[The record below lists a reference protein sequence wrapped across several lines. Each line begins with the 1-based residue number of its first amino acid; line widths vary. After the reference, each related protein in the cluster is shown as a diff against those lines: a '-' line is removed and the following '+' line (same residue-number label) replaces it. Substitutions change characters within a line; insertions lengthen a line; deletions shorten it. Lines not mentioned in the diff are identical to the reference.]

1 MKLKREIVIS
11 ALNDYQEDTFI
22 EELHVDFSE
31 MSAVELV
38 RNFCLVGLL
47 QLLYPG
53 VYESEI
59 EGLE

>member
-1 MKLKREIVIS
+1 MKPNRKIVIS
-11 ALNDYQEDTFI
+11 ALNDWQEDNVS
-22 EELHVDFSE
+22 EELHVDFTKLSD
-31 MSAVELV
+31 VELV

-47 QLLYPG
+47 HELYPG